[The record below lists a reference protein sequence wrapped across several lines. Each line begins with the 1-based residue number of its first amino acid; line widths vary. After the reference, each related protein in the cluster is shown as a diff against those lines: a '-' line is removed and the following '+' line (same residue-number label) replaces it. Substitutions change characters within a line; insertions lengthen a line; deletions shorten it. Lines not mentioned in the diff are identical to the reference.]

1 MAIGNPT
8 DARNSCWD
16 AVLNWPAL
24 QVSGVSVFKRKY
36 KFDDDE
42 SPEVNP
48 TVEQLPAIALFP
60 TPGDSVAADVLNR
73 VHQFDYRLTFMLFTK
88 TWNLTTHD
96 TYWQA
101 VMKALFQSADSAT
114 PGVPY
119 VKAATGFDPR
129 ETFKISTYRIMLSG
143 AAGVKT
149 KALLSMIGFTL
160 RVRFDPRS

>member
-24 QVSGVSVFKRKY
+24 KVGGESIFRRKY
-36 KFDDDE
+36 RFDDDE

-48 TVEQLPAIALFP
+48 TVEQLPALALFP
-60 TPGDSVAADVLNR
+60 TPGDSVAQDVLNR
-73 VHQFDYRLTFMLFTK
+73 VHQFDYRLTFILFTS
-88 TWNLTTHD
+88 TWNLETHD
-96 TYWQA
+96 TYWQS
-101 VMKALFQSADSAT
+101 VMRALFQSADSAT

-129 ETFKISTYRIMLSG
+129 EAFQIATDKIMLTSTAG
-143 AAGVKT
+143 AKT
-149 KALLSMIGFTL
+149 KALLSTISFTL